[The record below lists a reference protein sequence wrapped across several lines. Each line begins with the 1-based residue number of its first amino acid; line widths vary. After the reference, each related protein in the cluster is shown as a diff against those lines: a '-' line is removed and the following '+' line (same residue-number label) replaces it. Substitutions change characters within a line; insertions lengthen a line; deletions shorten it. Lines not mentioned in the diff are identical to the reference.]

1 MEFNLK
7 KENRKKFQDKSK
19 LKRHHKKDYS
29 KVVPKVSETQDV
41 DQQEEELETEYEDVS
56 DPELDEQG
64 NFVLRED
71 EIEDY
76 NEDGVKV
83 VRRKKID
90 EVNSN
95 AWRYREEVDVPGL
108 DQDEEDFIKSI
119 DFKKLDFNT
128 IDSNKGKKHQSDY
141 KKMSKD
147 ELGSLKIVDE
157 RFDNSR
163 DNANSESQ
171 DLDELLN
178 LTRPTTTPRPSPQQQ
193 QPQQPQQPKQPH
205 QNKTPSMLKSDEA
218 FIDDLL

>member
-29 KVVPKVSETQDV
+29 KVVPKVLETQDV
-41 DQQEEELETEYEDVS
+41 DPQEEEVETEYEDVS

-76 NEDGVKV
+76 NEEGVKV

-90 EVNSN
+90 KVNSN

-128 IDSNKGKKHQSDY
+128 IDSNKGKKQQSDY

-147 ELGSLKIVDE
+147 ELRSLKIVDE

-163 DNANSESQ
+163 DNAANSESQ
-171 DLDELLN
+171 DLDELLKS
-178 LTRPTTTPRPSPQQQ
+178 TRPSTTPQPNPQQ
-193 QPQQPQQPKQPH
+193 QPQTKQPH

-218 FIDDLL
+218 FLDDLL

>member
-29 KVVPKVSETQDV
+29 KVVPKVSENRDV
-41 DQQEEELETEYEDVS
+41 DQQEQEVETEYEDVS
-56 DPELDEQG
+56 EPELDEQG
-64 NFVLRED
+64 NFVLGED

-76 NEDGVKV
+76 NEDGIKV

-90 EVNSN
+90 KVNSN

-128 IDSNKGKKHQSDY
+128 IDSNKGKKQQSDY

-157 RFDNSR
+157 RFDNNR
-163 DNANSESQ
+163 DDANSESQ

-178 LTRPTTTPRPSPQQQ
+178 MTTPQPNPQQQ
-193 QPQQPQQPKQPH
+193 QNQQPKQPH
-205 QNKTPSMLKSDEA
+205 QNKTPSILKSDEA
-218 FIDDLL
+218 FLDDLL